1 MISEAGN
8 VARFPRAAIFERGL
22 ARLAGARGSPPP
34 VRDAV
39 TAQSLGLGGNIVRTD
54 QEAAMRISTVSRC
67 IDILSDS
74 IAKMP
79 FFVYDRSSRERID
92 HPVLQLLELRPNR
105 WQTPT
110 VWKKQMEA
118 ERVANGNGLAWICRD
133 PHTLEP
139 TELVAIPH
147 GYWNAQLLSGG
158 DVLYTIQHP
167 FTGQTIRC
175 GRMDVLHVMAY
186 TRNGYKGIGY
196 LERAQDIITTARAAQ
211 EYASAYYLNGGQ
223 PAGVLKTDSDLSGM
237 ISVPDPETGEMR
249 MISKKD
255 RMREEWE
262 KRYAGPSNAHR
273 IAVLDMGV
281 EYKPISISNADA
293 QFIEQ
298 MGLTVEDLGRIF
310 GVPLYKL
317 QAGKQAYS
325 SNEQNAIEYVVGT
338 VHPNCT
344 VWEQELLYK
353 LLPPQDVEKGLRIR
367 GNIMNELRGD
377 FASRA
382 AWYKGMREAGAFS
395 VNNIL
400 ALEDMPDVPGG
411 DEHYASLNFV
421 PLEDWRELS
430 RKRAEKGA
438 GNGGDAR

>member
-1 MISEAGN
+1 MIA
-8 VARFPRAAIFERGL
+8 FERGL
-22 ARLAGARGSPPP
+22 ARLTGARGSPPP
-34 VRDAV
+34 AVNAV
-39 TAQSLGLGGNIVRTD
+39 TAQSLGLSQTTIRTD
-54 QEAAMRISTVSRC
+54 QDAAMRLSTVSRC

-79 FFVYDRSSRERID
+79 FFVYDKETRERVD
-92 HPVLQLLELRPNR
+92 HPALELLELRPNR

-118 ERVANGNGLAWICRD
+118 ERVANGNGVAWICRD
-133 PHTLEP
+133 PYTLQP
-139 TELVAIPH
+139 TELVPIPH
-147 GYWNAQLLSGG
+147 GYWQAQLLTNG

-175 GRMDVLHVMAY
+175 GRMDVVHVMAY
-186 TRNGYKGIGY
+186 SRNGYKGIGY
-196 LERAQDIITTARAAQ
+196 LERAQEIIRGARAAQ
-211 EYASAYYLNGGQ
+211 EYASSYFLNGGQ
-223 PAGVLKTDSDLSGM
+223 PVGILKTQSDLNGEAT
-237 ISVPDPETGEMR
+237 VTDPDGTKR
-249 MISKKD
+249 TITKKD

-262 KRYAGPSNAHR
+262 KRYSGPANANR

-281 EYKPISISNADA
+281 EYQPISVSNADA
-293 QFIEQ
+293 QFVEQ
-298 MGLTVEDLGRIF
+298 QVLSVEDLGRIF

-344 VWEQELLYK
+344 IWEQELLFK
-353 LLPPQDVEKGLRIR
+353 LLLPQDVQRGLRIR

-377 FASRA
+377 FNSRGT
-382 AWYKGMREAGAFS
+382 WYKNMRESGAFS
-395 VNNIL
+395 VDEIR

-411 DEHYASLNFV
+411 SERYASLNYV

-430 RKRAEKGA
+430 RLRAQKGA